1 MVRVF
6 IYSCIHMSAFGL
18 WVSGQR
24 ISEMAPTERWEIS
37 DKVRYVRI
45 TGSLEE
51 FELSFTKLFKS
62 LTNYPLAKQ
71 HTINTL
77 EGTRDAL

>member
-1 MVRVF
+1 MT
-6 IYSCIHMSAFGL
+6 L
-18 WVSGQR
+18 
-24 ISEMAPTERWEIS
+24 TELWEIS
-37 DKVRYVRI
+37 DKVWYVHI